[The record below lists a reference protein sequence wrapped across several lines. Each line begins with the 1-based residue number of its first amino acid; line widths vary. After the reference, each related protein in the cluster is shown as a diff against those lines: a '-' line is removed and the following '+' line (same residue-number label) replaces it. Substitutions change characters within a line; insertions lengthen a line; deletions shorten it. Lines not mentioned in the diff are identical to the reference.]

1 MEMFL
6 TEVSAPP
13 AETPAGLEAIH
24 HVGITVSDL
33 ERSVRWY
40 ERSLGMV
47 RWMNETFTGGRTAGL
62 MRPGTSLYLGITQHD
77 TSQGEVF
84 AEQRTGLDHLTFAAG
99 TRQEL
104 KEWHVH
110 LREAGVD
117 CSELRE
123 YTEPLPFALFTF
135 SDPDGIAL
143 EVMHIG
149 V

>member
-1 MEMFL
+1 MKMVL
-6 TEVSAPP
+6 TEASSPP
-13 AETPAGLEAIH
+13 PETPVGLGAIH

-47 RWMNETFTGGRTAGL
+47 RWMNETFPGGRTAGL
-62 MRPGTSLYLGITQHD
+62 MRPGTMLYLGITQHD
-77 TSQGEVF
+77 EHHGEVF
-84 AEQRTGLDHLTFAAG
+84 TPYRTGLDHLTFAAS
-99 TRQEL
+99 TREEL
-104 KEWHVH
+104 KEWHSH
-110 LREAGVD
+110 LLGAGVE
-117 CSELRE
+117 CSGLRE

-135 SDPDGIAL
+135 SDPDGVAL